1 MEIETNIRQKLSNT
15 QCQVIRK
22 NTELAIW
29 DSVWCLLFT
38 DATSESIMLPCSSK
52 VLTFGTVLQSQTSH
66 WPHPV
71 GNVTNPDCKCN
82 EKCLIYVYPDIWNAM
97 GCHRNTFLLLD
108 ASRAAHFKDIGKARD
123 NGNPDQG
130 WTTGL
135 CLFSRWDDHCWLH

>member
-29 DSVWCLLFT
+29 ASVCCLLFT
-38 DATSESIMLPCSSK
+38 DATSEAWGCHAPARFWHLALYSNHRHPIDRILLEML
-52 VLTFGTVLQSQTSH
+52 QTLI
-66 WPHPV
+66 V
-71 GNVTNPDCKCN
+71 NVN
-82 EKCLIYVYPDIWNAM
+82 EKCLIYVYPDIWNAI

-108 ASRAAHFKDIGKARD
+108 ASRAAHFKDIGKAHD

-135 CLFSRWDDHCWLH
+135 CLFSRWDDHCLLH